1 MPPKSKQAHKTVAV
15 NKKARHEYE
24 FLETVEAGISL
35 VGTEVKSMRQGKISF
50 KDGHVQ
56 FKDNEA
62 WLVGIHIAPYD
73 HSGYAEH
80 EPERRRKLLLHA
92 HEITRLAAKVEQKGL
107 AVIPTKFYLLRGRFK
122 VELAL
127 ARGKKTYDRKQELKQ
142 RDIDRETKRQ
152 MVNF

>member
-1 MPPKSKQAHKTVAV
+1 MPPKKPHKTVAV

-24 FLETVEAGISL
+24 FLEIFEAGMSL

-50 KDGHVQ
+50 KDGHIQ
-56 FKDNEA
+56 FRNNEA
-62 WLVGIHIAPYD
+62 WLVGVHIAPYD
-73 HSGYAEH
+73 HSGYSEH
-80 EPERRRKLLLHA
+80 DPERPRKLLLHTR
-92 HEITRLAAKVEQKGL
+92 EITQLSAKVDQKGL
-107 AVIPTKFYLLRGRFK
+107 AVIPTKIYLVHGRFK
-122 VELAL
+122 VEIAL